1 MTTPSSLP
9 ITRGLCA
16 ALLVGALV
24 LGGPV
29 AAQEPDDPA
38 TDDRT
43 PEELAAEG
51 LDNLMRALELML
63 LSIPQYEMPE
73 INERGDIIIRRKN
86 PPKDAPQDTP
96 EQAPGNEGQ
105 DGDPEATET

>member
-1 MTTPSSLP
+1 MTMPSS
-9 ITRGLCA
+9 IAVARGLSA
-16 ALLVGALV
+16 ALLIGALA
-24 LGGPV
+24 LAAPA
-29 AAQEPDDPA
+29 AAQDPDAPNTDEP
-38 TDDRT
+38 T

-86 PPKDAPQDTP
+86 PPKDEPDAAPEEKPQ
-96 EQAPGNEGQ
+96 ES
-105 DGDPEATET
+105 DPDATET